1 MCSFSHLH
9 PYNILQAHEGEKEME
24 AGAGFLHVTDTAN
37 RLVFFF
43 LVLPQDLLVAVFH
56 IEENFKIL
64 PLLSL
69 ILTAMCALMRLFF
82 WAYSY

>member
-1 MCSFSHLH
+1 MLQ
-9 PYNILQAHEGEKEME
+9 IL
-24 AGAGFLHVTDTAN
+24 LTV
-37 RLVFFF
+37 VFFF

-69 ILTAMCALMRLFF
+69 ILTALCALMRQFFGHTPISALKHVFLFASF
-82 WAYSY
+82 GSTATQSCRHTAK